1 MLTKKDQSLDSSS
14 VLIANGKKPKNK
26 KIIEILKNAKNV
38 ICVDNGYELASELN
52 ITPSVIIGDLD
63 SVDINKIS
71 KDILIIKDED
81 QNTNDLEKT
90 LNYCL
95 NKNIRDI
102 ILVGATGERDDQ
114 NLATILVSLEYIEQL
129 NIEILSDLYSIE
141 FVNGERDF
149 EATPMRE
156 VSLISMD
163 KENIITTQGL
173 KYNLDKSKLSSAT
186 HGISNYSIGENFS
199 ISCSSPLIV
208 FKKLWIEK
216 ILQ

>member
-26 KIIEILKNAKNV
+26 KIIEILKNAKNI

-52 ITPSVIIGDLD
+52 ITPSVVIGDLD

-81 QNTNDLEKT
+81 QNTNDLEKA

-95 NKNIRDI
+95 SKNIRDI

-208 FKKLWIEK
+208 FRKL
-216 ILQ
+216 

>member
-1 MLTKKDQSLDSSS
+1 LLTKKDQSLDSSL

-52 ITPSVIIGDLD
+52 ITPSVVIGDLD

-95 NKNIRDI
+95 SKNIRDI

-141 FVNGERDF
+141 FINGERDF

-208 FKKLWIEK
+208 FRKL
-216 ILQ
+216 

>member
-1 MLTKKDQSLDSSS
+1 LLTKKGQPLDTSS
-14 VLIANGKKPKNK
+14 VLIANGEKPKNK
-26 KIIEILKNAKNV
+26 KIIEILKNAKHV

-52 ITPSVIIGDLD
+52 ITPSVVIGDLD

-71 KDILIIKDED
+71 KSISIIKEED

-102 ILVGATGERDDQ
+102 ILVGATGKRDDQ
-114 NLATILVSLEYIEQL
+114 NLATILISLEYIDQL
-129 NIEILSDLYSIE
+129 NIEILSDLYSIK
-141 FVNGERDF
+141 FVNGEREF
-149 EATPMRE
+149 EAEPAVE

-163 KENIITTQGL
+163 NNNIITTQGL
-173 KYNLDKSKLSSAT
+173 KYNLEKSKLSSAT
-186 HGISNYSIGENFS
+186 HGISNYSVGKKFS

-208 FKKLWIEK
+208 FRKL
-216 ILQ
+216 

>member
-26 KIIEILKNAKNV
+26 KIIKILKNAKNV

-52 ITPSVIIGDLD
+52 ITPSVVIGDLD

-95 NKNIRDI
+95 SKNIRDI

-114 NLATILVSLEYIEQL
+114 NLATILISLNYIEQL

-163 KENIITTQGL
+163 KENLITTQGL

-208 FKKLWIEK
+208 FRKL
-216 ILQ
+216 

>member
-1 MLTKKDQSLDSSS
+1 MLTKKDQSLDSSL

-52 ITPSVIIGDLD
+52 ITPSVVIGDLD

-95 NKNIRDI
+95 SKNIRDI

-141 FVNGERDF
+141 FINGERDF

-208 FKKLWIEK
+208 FKKL
-216 ILQ
+216 

>member
-52 ITPSVIIGDLD
+52 ITPSVVIGDLD

-95 NKNIRDI
+95 SKNIRDI

-156 VSLISMD
+156 ISLISMD

-173 KYNLDKSKLSSAT
+173 KYNLEKSKLSSTT
-186 HGISNYSIGENFS
+186 HGISNYSIGKNFS
-199 ISCSSPLIV
+199 ISCLSPLIV
-208 FKKLWIEK
+208 FRKL
-216 ILQ
+216 

>member
-1 MLTKKDQSLDSSS
+1 LDSSS

-52 ITPSVIIGDLD
+52 ITPSVVIGDLD

-95 NKNIRDI
+95 SKNIRDI

-208 FKKLWIEK
+208 FRKL
-216 ILQ
+216 

>member
-1 MLTKKDQSLDSSS
+1 LLTKKDQSLDSSS

-26 KIIEILKNAKNV
+26 KIIEILKNAKNI

-52 ITPSVIIGDLD
+52 ITPSVVIGDLD

-95 NKNIRDI
+95 SKNIRDI

-149 EATPMRE
+149 EVTPMRE

-208 FKKLWIEK
+208 FKKL
-216 ILQ
+216 

>member
-1 MLTKKDQSLDSSS
+1 MLTKKGQPLDTSS

-52 ITPSVIIGDLD
+52 ITPSVVIGDLD
-63 SVDINKIS
+63 SVDIS
-71 KDILIIKDED
+71 KVNQSVIIIKEED

-102 ILVGATGERDDQ
+102 ILVGATGKRDDQ
-114 NLATILVSLEYIEQL
+114 NLATILISLEYIDQL
-129 NIEILSDLYSIE
+129 NIEILSDLYSIK
-141 FVNGERDF
+141 FVNGEREF
-149 EATPMRE
+149 EAEPAVE

-163 KENIITTQGL
+163 NNNIITTQGL
-173 KYNLDKSKLSSAT
+173 KYNLEKSKLSSAT
-186 HGISNYSIGENFS
+186 HGISNYSVGKKFS

-208 FKKLWIEK
+208 FRKL
-216 ILQ
+216 

>member
-26 KIIEILKNAKNV
+26 KIIEILKNTKNV

-52 ITPSVIIGDLD
+52 ITPSVVIGDLD

-81 QNTNDLEKT
+81 QNTNDLEKA

-95 NKNIRDI
+95 SKNIRDI
-102 ILVGATGERDDQ
+102 ILVGTTGERDDQ

-156 VSLISMD
+156 VSLISID
-163 KENIITTQGL
+163 KDNIITSQGL
-173 KYNLDKSKLSSAT
+173 KYNLEKSKLSSAT
-186 HGISNYSIGENFS
+186 HGISNYSIEKKFS

-208 FKKLWIEK
+208 FRKL
-216 ILQ
+216 

>member
-52 ITPSVIIGDLD
+52 ITPSVVIGDLD

-95 NKNIRDI
+95 SKNIRDI

-141 FVNGERDF
+141 FINGERDF

-208 FKKLWIEK
+208 FRKL
-216 ILQ
+216 

>member
-1 MLTKKDQSLDSSS
+1 LLTKKDQSLDSSS

-52 ITPSVIIGDLD
+52 ITPSIIIGDLD

-95 NKNIRDI
+95 SKNIRDI

-156 VSLISMD
+156 ISLISMD

-208 FKKLWIEK
+208 FKKL
-216 ILQ
+216 

>member
-52 ITPSVIIGDLD
+52 ITPSVVIGDLD
-63 SVDINKIS
+63 SVNINKIS

-95 NKNIRDI
+95 GKNIRDI

-114 NLATILVSLEYIEQL
+114 NLATLLISLNYIDQL
-129 NIEILSDLYSIE
+129 NIEILSDLYSIK
-141 FVNGERDF
+141 FVNGKREF
-149 EATPMRE
+149 KAAPMRE
-156 VSLISMD
+156 VSLISID
-163 KENIITTQGL
+163 KKNIITTQGL

-208 FKKLWIEK
+208 FRKL
-216 ILQ
+216 

>member
-52 ITPSVIIGDLD
+52 ITPSIIIGDLD

-95 NKNIRDI
+95 SKNIRDI

-149 EATPMRE
+149 EVTPMRE

-208 FKKLWIEK
+208 FKKL
-216 ILQ
+216 

>member
-14 VLIANGKKPKNK
+14 VLIANGKRPKNK

-52 ITPSVIIGDLD
+52 ITPSVVIGDLD

-95 NKNIRDI
+95 SKNIRDI

-141 FVNGERDF
+141 FVNGKRDF

-208 FKKLWIEK
+208 FRKL
-216 ILQ
+216 

>member
-1 MLTKKDQSLDSSS
+1 MLTKKDQSLDSSL

-38 ICVDNGYELASELN
+38 ICVDIGYELASELN
-52 ITPSVIIGDLD
+52 ITPSVVIGDLD

-95 NKNIRDI
+95 SKNIRNI

-129 NIEILSDLYSIE
+129 NIEILSDLYSIN
-141 FVNGERDF
+141 FVNGIREF
-149 EATPMRE
+149 ETEPMKE

-208 FKKLWIEK
+208 FRKL
-216 ILQ
+216 

>member
-52 ITPSVIIGDLD
+52 ITPSVVIGDLD

-71 KDILIIKDED
+71 KEILIIKDED
-81 QNTNDLEKT
+81 QNTNDLEKA

-95 NKNIRDI
+95 SKNIRDI

-208 FKKLWIEK
+208 FKRL
-216 ILQ
+216 

>member
-52 ITPSVIIGDLD
+52 ITPSVVIGDLD

-95 NKNIRDI
+95 SKNIRDI

-156 VSLISMD
+156 ISLISMD

-208 FKKLWIEK
+208 FRKL
-216 ILQ
+216 

>member
-1 MLTKKDQSLDSSS
+1 MLTKKDQSLDSSL

-52 ITPSVIIGDLD
+52 ITPSVVIGDLD

-95 NKNIRDI
+95 SKNIRDI

-141 FVNGERDF
+141 FVNGKRDF

-208 FKKLWIEK
+208 FRKL
-216 ILQ
+216 

>member
-52 ITPSVIIGDLD
+52 ITPSVVIGDLD

-95 NKNIRDI
+95 SKNIRDI

-156 VSLISMD
+156 ISLISMD

-173 KYNLDKSKLSSAT
+173 KYNLEKSKLSSAT
-186 HGISNYSIGENFS
+186 HGISNYSIGKNFS
-199 ISCSSPLIV
+199 ISCLSPLIV
-208 FKKLWIEK
+208 FRKL
-216 ILQ
+216 

>member
-1 MLTKKDQSLDSSS
+1 LLTKKGQPLDTPSI
-14 VLIANGKKPKNK
+14 LIANGKKPKNK

-38 ICVDNGYELASELN
+38 ICVDNGYQLASELN
-52 ITPSVIIGDLD
+52 ITPSVVIGDLD

-81 QNTNDLEKT
+81 QNTNDLEKAF
-90 LNYCL
+90 NYCL
-95 NKNIRDI
+95 SKNIRDI

-114 NLATILVSLEYIEQL
+114 NLATILISFDYIEQL
-129 NIEILSDLYSIE
+129 NIEILSDLYSIK
-141 FVNGERDF
+141 FVNGKREF
-149 EATPMRE
+149 KTAPMRE

-208 FKKLWIEK
+208 FRKL
-216 ILQ
+216 

>member
-52 ITPSVIIGDLD
+52 ITPSIIIGDLD

-95 NKNIRDI
+95 SKNIRDI

-141 FVNGERDF
+141 FVNGKRDF

-208 FKKLWIEK
+208 FKKL
-216 ILQ
+216 

>member
-52 ITPSVIIGDLD
+52 ITPSVVIGDLD

-81 QNTNDLEKT
+81 QNTNDLEKA

-95 NKNIRDI
+95 SKNIRDI

-149 EATPMRE
+149 EAIPMGE

-163 KENIITTQGL
+163 KENTITTQGL
-173 KYNLDKSKLSSAT
+173 KYNLEKFEREALRP
-186 HGISNYSIGENFS
+186 SIY
-199 ISCSSPLIV
+199 V
-208 FKKLWIEK
+208 
-216 ILQ
+216 